1 VPRTPIARVAYR
13 WVEATGHDE
22 LLLVE
27 RGGGL
32 ATAVALVG
40 RRGVGGDGSPL
51 DAGALPVGDVD
62 VLVSELRAEALG
74 DRLIA
79 EGRCPVCATVVDVEF
94 SLAAF
99 CHHRRP
105 RRPRGVMPATEP
117 GWWALARHDGTFR
130 LPSAADVLAVED
142 EDDPAAVL
150 AQRCMRVGRLGG
162 RATLRA
168 AERAMAALGP
178 TLRDDVEG
186 TCPACGTPVP
196 LELDA
201 RELCLEE
208 LRFLAHGVLEDV
220 HMLAGEYGWSEE
232 AILGLPVR
240 RRVAYA
246 ELVRASC
253 GVPVSAEAFGG

>member
-13 WVEATGHDE
+13 WDEATGHDD

-40 RRGVGGDGSPL
+40 RRGVGGDGEPL

-62 VLVSELRAEALG
+62 ALVSELRAEALG
-74 DRLIA
+74 DHLIA
-79 EGRCPVCATVVDVEF
+79 EGRCPACATAVDVEF

-99 CHHRRP
+99 RRHRRP
-105 RRPRGVMPATEP
+105 RHPRGVTPATEP
-117 GWWALARHDGTFR
+117 DWWALARHDATFR

-142 EDDPAAVL
+142 DDDPAAAL
-150 AQRCMRVGRLGG
+150 AQRCMRGGHG
-162 RATLRA
+162 RAMLRA

-178 TLRDDVEG
+178 TLRDDVQG
-186 TCPACGTPVP
+186 TCPDCGAPVP
-196 LELDA
+196 LDVDA

-208 LRFLAHGVLEDV
+208 LCFLAQGVLEDV
-220 HMLAGEYGWSEE
+220 HVLAGEYGWGEG
-232 AILGLPVR
+232 AILDLPVR
-240 RRVAYA
+240 RRAVYA
-246 ELVRASC
+246 ELVRASR
-253 GVPVSAEAFGG
+253 GVPVSAETFSG